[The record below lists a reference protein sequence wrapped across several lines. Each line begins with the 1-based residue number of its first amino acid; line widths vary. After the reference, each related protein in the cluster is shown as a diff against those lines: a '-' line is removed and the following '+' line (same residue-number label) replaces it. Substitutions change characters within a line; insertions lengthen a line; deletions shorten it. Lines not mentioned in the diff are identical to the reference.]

1 MPLLTTR
8 LAGPGVEVDA
18 ELLELLLDL
27 PHHQLHRIA
36 LAHGDLLDVR
46 ARVAVLRRLL
56 SPPPCLD
63 RLTER
68 VDLPADVVVVVL
80 ALDRVAG
87 KGQQARDRVAVRAV
101 SRRADCDRTGRV
113 GRYRLHLNPLK
124 RGG

>member
-1 MPLLTTR
+1 MPSLTTAWR
-8 LAGPGVEVDA
+8 VQVSKWTRNS
-18 ELLELLLDL
+18 LELLLDL

-36 LAHGDLLDVR
+36 LARGDLLDVR
-46 ARVAVLRRLL
+46 ARVAVLGRLL

-87 KGQQARDRVAVRAV
+87 KGEQARDRVAVRAV
-101 SRRADCDRTGRV
+101 SRRADRDRTGRV